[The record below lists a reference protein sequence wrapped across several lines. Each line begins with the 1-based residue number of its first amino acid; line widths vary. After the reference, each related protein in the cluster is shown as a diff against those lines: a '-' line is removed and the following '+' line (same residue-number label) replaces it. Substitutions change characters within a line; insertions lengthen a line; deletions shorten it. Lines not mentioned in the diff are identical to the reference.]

1 MIGSKITA
9 RIGEKTGPEGVHVQ
23 TEIDDNMTA
32 YEMLAAAGS
41 LVTDC
46 IEVSGGKLDVE
57 NFVTVIR
64 RIHNKDF

>member
-9 RIGEKTGPEGVHVQ
+9 RIDEKTGPEGVYVL
-23 TEIDDNMTA
+23 TEIDDNMTT
-32 YEMLAAAGS
+32 YEMLAAVGS

-57 NFVTVIR
+57 NFVAVIR
-64 RIHNKDF
+64 GIHNEGF

>member
-9 RIGEKTGPEGVHVQ
+9 RIGEKTGPEGIHVQ
-23 TEIDDNMTA
+23 TEIDDNMTT
-32 YEMLAAAGS
+32 YEMLAAVGS

-57 NFVTVIR
+57 NFVAAIR
-64 RIHNKDF
+64 GVYYEGY